1 MVSRI
6 ENRRH
11 YIEGNTARK
20 LSTYEN
26 RDNAT
31 TDNTNGDS
39 GGPKTRIRTAKVSLP
54 QPKKE
59 KAEGTVPLSRD
70 GGFVGFLAAAVAFF
84 GLTIFA
90 HKAEVEPL
98 KVASVGGLI
107 VSLIVVCGRLFT
119 RPSNISSDE
128 TTDTET
134 ETKSNSEPANHK
146 KPKKGEHENPE
157 PPNITMTDDQR
168 SYASN

>member
-31 TDNTNGDS
+31 TDNTNSSDNGS
-39 GGPKTRIRTAKVSLP
+39 TKTRIRTAKVSLP

-70 GGFVGFLAAAVAFF
+70 GGFVGFLTAAVAFF

-107 VSLIVVCGRLFT
+107 VSLIVVFGRLFT
-119 RPSNISSDE
+119 RPSNISSE
-128 TTDTET
+128 TTDTDT
-134 ETKSNSEPANHK
+134 ETKPSSESSNHK
-146 KPKKGEHENPE
+146 KPKTGEPKNPE
-157 PPNITMTDDQR
+157 PTNATMTDDQR